1 MGGVYEKYKLFVMV
15 FMGMCI
21 RVMGV
26 LTTYVYVFFTVY
38 SIHYFIFNTFQYY
51 TIISLPLQQ

>member
-26 LTTYVYVFFTVY
+26 LTTYVYVFFCD
-38 SIHYFIFNTFQYY
+38 
-51 TIISLPLQQ
+51 SLLATLLDPPRCSNGI